1 MRRGGTAYQR
11 PQTGRCD
18 EGIQKRSECIA
29 YVRVVSIADGCRGD
43 LRRSDS
49 GGRWRYLGA
58 DGDWERGWNG
68 VTGGSH
74 QSGATGSAANG
85 SPSLLDPGPSPFP
98 DNSRQKRNEER
109 QRRLVSDTQKLVAL
123 TAQLKDEVAASGAE
137 AMTPEM
143 LKQMDEI
150 EKLAKSVKD
159 KMRD

>member
-1 MRRGGTAYQR
+1 MMINAWMVRSGSQMFMRRRSMTLVLLLCGGLGLAANRAAEAQSAIG
-11 PQTGRCD
+11 TGA
-18 EGIQKRSECIA
+18 G
-29 YVRVVSIADGCRGD
+29 VSGQANTRQ
-43 LRRSDS
+43 
-49 GGRWRYLGA
+49 
-58 DGDWERGWNG
+58 N
-68 VTGGSH
+68 
-74 QSGATGSAANG
+74 GSASNG
-85 SPSLLDPGPSPFP
+85 SPSLLDTGPSPFP

-123 TAQLKDEVAASGAE
+123 TAQLKDEIAASNAE